1 MDRYNLETVKE
12 KYGVD
17 LSKIPL
23 NSFGKIAYEEFVSG
37 IISKDTIDSS
47 ILELDKKISETED
60 PKLVKELSKKRENLV
75 ALYQR
80 DEKPISTEQED
91 KWSSY
96 FSRVDSIINQLEIGL
111 RTKLVSNVLINE
123 NPLWHRERNSLVH
136 IKIVTSRALSTGD
149 DDLVRAAIFHD
160 IAKFDTLSFNRNG
173 WPTCLGHDVKGY
185 QLASGEN
192 ELVRWICLNHMKIK
206 GWTGD
211 SESPGMKENTKRE
224 MFLSS
229 PGDGLDDKAKSFWK
243 LCQFTKMDDM
253 NKDFNTS
260 SLLWKNPGF
269 ENWDNECPLRDSF
282 RTDEFIEKKNVIQKV
297 RESSPLAAQEL
308 IEMGLKGPQIGT
320 VLSQIRGKTPEQAR
334 EIARMYLTNE
344 AKTWIKSFD
353 RFRK

>member
-1 MDRYNLETVKE
+1 
-12 KYGVD
+12 
-17 LSKIPL
+17 
-23 NSFGKIAYEEFVSG
+23 
-37 IISKDTIDSS
+37 
-47 ILELDKKISETED
+47 
-60 PKLVKELSKKRENLV
+60 
-75 ALYQR
+75 
-80 DEKPISTEQED
+80 
-91 KWSSY
+91 
-96 FSRVDSIINQLEIGL
+96 
-111 RTKLVSNVLINE
+111 
-123 NPLWHRERNSLVH
+123 
-136 IKIVTSRALSTGD
+136 
-149 DDLVRAAIFHD
+149 
-160 IAKFDTLSFNRNG
+160 
-173 WPTCLGHDVKGY
+173 
-185 QLASGEN
+185 
-192 ELVRWICLNHMKIK
+192 
-206 GWTGD
+206 
-211 SESPGMKENTKRE
+211 

>member
-1 MDRYNLETVKE
+1 MDKYNLKTVSE

-17 LSKIPL
+17 LTQIPL
-23 NSFGKIAYEEFVSG
+23 NSFGKIAYQEFVSG
-37 IISKDTIDSS
+37 TISRDTIDSS
-47 ILELDKKISETED
+47 ILELDKKISGTED
-60 PKLVKELSKKRENLV
+60 PKLVKELSKNRENLA

-96 FSRVDSIINQLEIGL
+96 FSRADSIINQLEIGL

-149 DDLVRAAIFHD
+149 DDLVRAALFHD
-160 IAKFDTLSFNRNG
+160 ISKFDTLSFNRNG
-173 WPTCLGHDVKGY
+173 WPTCPGHDVKGH

-224 MFLSS
+224 MFLSA
-229 PGDGLDDKAKSFWK
+229 PGEDLDHKAKSFWK

-253 NKDFNTS
+253 KEDFHTS
-260 SLLWKNPGF
+260 SLIWKNPSF
-269 ENWDNECPLRDSF
+269 ENWDNECPLRDIY
-282 RTDEFIEKKNVIQKV
+282 RTNQFIERKNELEKAQT
-297 RESSPLAAQEL
+297 SPLSAQEL
-308 IEMGLKGPQIGT
+308 IQMGLKGPQIGK
-320 VLSQIRGKTPEQAR
+320 VLSLIRGKTPEEAR
-334 EIARMYLTNE
+334 EIAKAHLVNE
-344 AKTWIKSFD
+344 GKSWIKSFD

>member
-1 MDRYNLETVKE
+1 MDKYNLKTISE

-17 LSKIPL
+17 LTQIPL
-23 NSFGKIAYEEFVSG
+23 NSFGKIAYQEFVSG
-37 IISKDTIDSS
+37 TISRDTIDSS
-47 ILELDKKISETED
+47 ILELDKKISGTED
-60 PKLVKELSKKRENLV
+60 SKLVKELSKKRENLE

-149 DDLVRAAIFHD
+149 DDLVRAALFHD

-173 WPTCLGHDVKGY
+173 WPTCPGHDVKGY

-224 MFLSS
+224 MFLSA
-229 PGDGLDDKAKSFWK
+229 PGEDLDHKAKSFWK

-253 NKDFNTS
+253 KEDFHTS
-260 SLLWKNPGF
+260 SLIWKNPSF
-269 ENWDNECPLRDSF
+269 ENWDNECPLRDIY
-282 RTDEFIEKKNVIQKV
+282 RTNQFIERKNELEKAQT
-297 RESSPLAAQEL
+297 SPLSAQEL
-308 IEMGLKGPQIGT
+308 IQMGLKGPQIGK
-320 VLSQIRGKTPEQAR
+320 VLSLIRGKTPEEAR
-334 EIARMYLTNE
+334 EIAKAHLVNE
-344 AKTWIKSFD
+344 GKSWIKSFD